1 MYLYHSNCLY
11 ALVYPMSKSK
21 QGLLNKFSFNE
32 KIYRKIQIINLLRF
46 LIFTFLQGLLSYQFL
61 DLKGWIRVQEEIFLA
76 QGNG

>member
-21 QGLLNKFSFNE
+21 QGLPNKFSINL
-32 KIYRKIQIINLLRF
+32 KIYRKIQIIIGLRF
-46 LIFTFLQGLLSYQFL
+46 LVFTFLGLRGYF
-61 DLKGWIRVQEEIFLA
+61 RVQEEKFLA